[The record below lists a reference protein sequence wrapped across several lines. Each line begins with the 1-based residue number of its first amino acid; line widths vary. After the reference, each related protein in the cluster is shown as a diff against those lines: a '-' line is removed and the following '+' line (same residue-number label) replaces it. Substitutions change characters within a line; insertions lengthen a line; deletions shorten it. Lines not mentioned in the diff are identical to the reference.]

1 LWVIHSFLP
10 THAPKTQP
18 PPDHRLPPAPPV
30 RGHPKFAEEGKK
42 LFCGENPQEYFTTD
56 VTRGAE
62 TEQGRDVCAV
72 RGARGPGARRAPG
85 AGLPSPPGDL
95 CVLAPSAP
103 AAGARRRAHTR
114 RGAIVPSFSGSRR
127 AANRRLGRE
136 GCRPGRR
143 VLPRQGARPRLFL
156 ASWDMV
162 AAP

>member
-1 LWVIHSFLP
+1 
-10 THAPKTQP
+10 
-18 PPDHRLPPAPPV
+18 
-30 RGHPKFAEEGKK
+30 
-42 LFCGENPQEYFTTD
+42 
-56 VTRGAE
+56 
-62 TEQGRDVCAV
+62 V

-114 RGAIVPSFSGSRR
+114 RGAIVTSFSGARR
-127 AANRRLGRE
+127 AANRRLGRRE